1 VQTETAAHHL
11 AESATSDEIPRVI
24 HCGRLMT
31 AAASPLDLLGLCGA
45 PPDDDDEDD
54 EDEDDE
60 DEDDDDEE
68 EDEEEEDEDED
79 EDEDDGV
86 CVSACVAVPCAKP
99 RGSCCRCSQP
109 FPTVSR
115 F

>member
-1 VQTETAAHHL
+1 VQTDTAAHHL

-45 PPDDDDEDD
+45 PPDDDDED
-54 EDEDDE
+54 
-60 DEDDDDEE
+60 
-68 EDEEEEDEDED
+68 

>member
-60 DEDDDDEE
+60 DEDDDD
-68 EDEEEEDEDED
+68 
-79 EDEDDGV
+79 GV

>member
-54 EDEDDE
+54 EDEDD
-60 DEDDDDEE
+60 
-68 EDEEEEDEDED
+68 
-79 EDEDDGV
+79 GV

>member
-54 EDEDDE
+54 EDEDE
-60 DEDDDDEE
+60 D
-68 EDEEEEDEDED
+68 D

>member
-1 VQTETAAHHL
+1 
-11 AESATSDEIPRVI
+11 
-24 HCGRLMT
+24 MT

-60 DEDDDDEE
+60 DEDDDD
-68 EDEEEEDEDED
+68 
-79 EDEDDGV
+79 GV

>member
-1 VQTETAAHHL
+1 VQTDTAAHHL

-31 AAASPLDLLGLCGA
+31 AAASPLDLRGLCGA

-60 DEDDDDEE
+60 DEDD
-68 EDEEEEDEDED
+68 
-79 EDEDDGV
+79 DDGV

>member
-1 VQTETAAHHL
+1 VQTDTAAHHL

-60 DEDDDDEE
+60 DEDDDD
-68 EDEEEEDEDED
+68 
-79 EDEDDGV
+79 GV